1 MPVRLKNYSKIF
13 ISLCLILTF
22 CLIEG
27 EAQTKRKRTR
37 RTTQPAAPKPVI
49 TNPPIAPPATTQTA
63 TTQTTGDVKII
74 STADATT
81 PTEQTD
87 PAQEKKPKP
96 AKTEQNPEDMQ
107 QTITNLSTQVNRLA
121 DKLSAM
127 QEDDRYQLDMER
139 LTRAEQRA
147 EQVRMQLVDVQSKIA
162 DLEAKLEGVE
172 YALKPENIE
181 RATQTYGSTRPEE
194 AREARRRQL
203 ESERG
208 RLKAQLKI
216 LETSKARLE
225 VSSSLADNEVDLLR
239 AKMEQRRQQMDAAP
253 PDEKRET
260 RPKTRKPDNP
270 APDNPAPDNQ
280 TPDNPF

>member
-13 ISLCLILTF
+13 ISLGLILTF

-27 EAQTKRKRTR
+27 EAQTRRKRTR
-37 RTTQPAAPKPVI
+37 RTTKPAAPKPVI
-49 TNPPIAPPATTQTA
+49 TNPPIAPATDAQATTQ
-63 TTQTTGDVKII
+63 TGDVKII
-74 STADATT
+74 STADSN
-81 PTEQTD
+81 TEQTE
-87 PAQEKKPKP
+87 PAQEKKSTP
-96 AKTEQNPEDMQ
+96 AKTEANPEEMQ

-121 DKLSAM
+121 DKLSQM
-127 QEDDRYQLDMER
+127 QEDDRFQLDMER

-147 EQVRMQLVDVQSKIA
+147 EQIRMQLVDVQSKIA
-162 DLEAKLEGVE
+162 DFEAKLEGVE

-181 RATQTYGSTRPEE
+181 RSMQTFGSTRPEE

-225 VSSSLADNEVDLLR
+225 ISSSLADNEVDLLR
-239 AKMEQRRQQMDAAP
+239 AKLQQRREQMESASPAA
-253 PDEKRET
+253 DEKREA
-260 RPKTRKPDNP
+260 RPKPRKPDNQV
-270 APDNPAPDNQ
+270 PDNP
-280 TPDNPF
+280 TPDNLF